1 MGRKRLITDSFP
13 GVKKSRGHRGPGDP
27 CKGEE
32 AADTGSNLAPPFVCS
47 GTLRESQ
54 QPPVEEAVLDLLRQF
69 DLAWQYGPCT
79 GITRFQRW
87 ERADRLG
94 LSPPTEVLRVLW
106 AHPGNPSVQFSL
118 WHPYPL

>member
-32 AADTGSNLAPPFVCS
+32 AADTG
-47 GTLRESQ
+47 ESQ